1 MKLKRQGDAR
11 EFELELLA
19 QVKRDKQ
26 DKPREQQKTGAGDPR
41 NVQESPR
48 DVQETV
54 RVTAVRVKID
64 GREIAATVAP
74 MPDGSAIVELNGRR
88 VRVAG
93 ARRSSSIMVAAGPF
107 VAEFTAVEGRAA
119 HRVGGLAAPEVD
131 APMPGKVL
139 KVLVT
144 EGQAVEQGD
153 PLIVLEAMKMETTLY
168 AESPAI
174 VAKICVEAGQMVDHG
189 ARLVELKPAA
199 TAARPPV
206 SLPQDD

>member
-1 MKLKRQGDAR
+1 MGADGAMKLKRQGDAG
-11 EFELELLA
+11 EFEVELLA
-19 QVKRDKQ
+19 QERPYKQ
-26 DKPREQQKTGAGDPR
+26 DKPDERHKAGAAG
-41 NVQESPR
+41 QR
-48 DVQETV
+48 DV
-54 RVTAVRVKID
+54 RVTGVRVKID

-74 MPDGSAIVELNGRR
+74 MPDGSAMVEMNGRR

-107 VAEFTAVEGRAA
+107 AGEFTVVEGRAA
-119 HRVGGLAAPEVD
+119 HRAGGLAAPEVD

-199 TAARPPV
+199 MPAKPPV
-206 SLPQDD
+206 SPPQDD